1 MGYKTTDGLMR
12 HLRQN
17 GIDTSGSAQ
26 KRLLINTGY
35 FHGYHYDTISV
46 PGGMPQLVSQ
56 ELFDKVQKRFE
67 INKHR
72 GKETP

>member
-1 MGYKTTDGLMR
+1 MNSYIGQCCRKASIMYK
-12 HLRQN
+12 QQ
-17 GIDTSGSAQ
+17 IE
-26 KRLLINTGY
+26 
-35 FHGYHYDTISV
+35 YHYDTISV